1 MIHLTIFHTNDMH
14 GQLENMARLS
24 HFARRLRHE
33 TEAQGYITLFWD
45 AGDAADRKLK
55 ICSLTKGAA
64 FAPLLNA
71 MGYSLQAMGNDIAL
85 TYGPQAMKAIAQRAL
100 YPILAANL
108 RNRDDSLIDGVKD
121 QVQIALTNDLTL
133 GVIGL
138 TAQMSPQGE
147 ALYDIFGL
155 QRSDT
160 PSLTQQMVDQM
171 RADGV
176 CLVIVLSH
184 QGLEDDRQLVEN
196 VSGIDLIIGGHSHTL
211 ILSGEKRNNVLITQA
226 GEYAIALGRIDAT
239 LDPSTGRLIEC
250 RAQVLEVPPDEPP
263 DQALLKAIATAE
275 AEVTLLE
282 KEPVGYLKESLDLD
296 FFNECALGNVAADAL
311 RERMGADLALVAS
324 GQFQRGLP
332 AGEIILRQLHETTF
346 STANPAV
353 TVLTGKQILE
363 ALERGLDPALNSYS
377 HHGLRGTPFGIPQV
391 SGIQV
396 WYSPES
402 TDSRR
407 VRHIRIGNE
416 ILLHD
421 HLYRVA
427 HTDAE
432 IVPEAYIKPD
442 DGQITS
448 YEVPTI
454 LVEVLLDYL
463 RQYSPLSRAAGSRWI
478 RTD

>member
-14 GQLENMARLS
+14 GRLENMARLS
-24 HFARRLRHE
+24 HFARRLRRE
-33 TEAQGYITLFWD
+33 TEAHGHITFFWD
-45 AGDAADRKLK
+45 AGDATDRKLK

-71 MGYSLQAMGNDIAL
+71 MGYSLQDMGNDIAL

-100 YPILAANL
+100 FPLLAANL
-108 RNRDDSLIDGVKD
+108 RNGDDSLIDGVKD
-121 QVQIALTNDLTL
+121 QIRIALTNDLTL

-147 ALYDIFGL
+147 ALYDILGL

-160 PSLTQQMVDQM
+160 PSLTQQIVDQM
-171 RADGV
+171 HADGV

-184 QGLEDDRQLVEN
+184 QGLEDDRQLAEN

-211 ILSGEKRNNVLITQA
+211 IPSGNKCNNVLITQA
-226 GEYAIALGRIDAT
+226 GEYAIALGRIDVT
-239 LDPSTGRLIEC
+239 LDPSTRCLIEC
-250 RAQVLEVPPDEPP
+250 RAQILEIPPDEPP
-263 DQALLKAIATAE
+263 DQAFLEAIASAE

-282 KEPVGYLKESLDLD
+282 KEPVSYLKESLDVD
-296 FFNECALGNVAADAL
+296 FFNECTLGDVAADAL
-311 RERMGADLALVAS
+311 RERMGADLALLAS

-346 STANPAV
+346 STASPAV
-353 TVLTGKQILE
+353 TVLSGRQILE
-363 ALERGLDPALNSYS
+363 ALERGLEPSVNRYS

-396 WYSPES
+396 WYNPEPKAG
-402 TDSRR
+402 RR
-407 VRHIRIGNE
+407 VRHIRVGNE
-416 ILLHD
+416 ILLPD

-432 IVPEAYIKPD
+432 LMPEAYIKPD
-442 DGQITS
+442 DGQTTS

-478 RTD
+478 LMD